1 LITSPLFRLYHLE
14 EYMKKNHSVGLTN
27 QLASYSSS
35 AKSRTTLATLKQ
47 RLGNWP
53 AYAAATGSVM
63 AMATSASAD
72 IIRYTGGPVTA
83 GPPPAGTNA
92 AHASV
97 PFGAG
102 QSLYMRVFHTMT
114 ANTDRGFAS
123 AGAGLEVLH
132 KSAAGLVLAN
142 LSTGQVISPAAP
154 TLFQTGH
161 STLRS
166 VNVGDPLGEWV
177 PGVPG
182 FEGFR
187 FATNPLQPLNGN
199 YDYGWAELEV
209 NVDNNGVPVSVT
221 LLGLAYN
228 NVANAPIEAGQTTES
243 PNASPEPGTAGLMLL
258 ALGAAGVTVLRHRRR
273 NSKQQQA
280 AQA

>member
-1 LITSPLFRLYHLE
+1 
-14 EYMKKNHSVGLTN
+14 
-27 QLASYSSS
+27 
-35 AKSRTTLATLKQ
+35 
-47 RLGNWP
+47 
-53 AYAAATGSVM
+53 M

-187 FATNPLQPLNGN
+187 FATDGGN
-199 YDYGWAELEV
+199 YDYGWAELELGV
-209 NVDNNGVPVSVT
+209 NGNGVLDSLT
-221 LLGLAYN
+221 LLSLAYTN
-228 NVANAPIEAGQTTES
+228 GPMIYPGQTSGS
-243 PNASPEPGTAGLMLL
+243 PSASPEPGTAGLMLL
-258 ALGAAGVTVLRHRRR
+258 ALGATGVTVLRHRRR
-273 NSKQQQA
+273 GRKQQQA